1 MSQKYKLL
9 MLNMFYK
16 PQFKWKLHYQGK
28 KGKQD
33 SPTEKLWTDQQRKML
48 LEYFELGFCD
58 KMFPCAH

>member
-1 MSQKYKLL
+1 
-9 MLNMFYK
+9 MFYK